1 MLGKISKFFWA
12 MKSNK
17 CSVSYMFSNR
27 FIINHRPSIA
37 ISSIH
42 SLFPII
48 KKCYKYCVL
57 QQKKNGRPAAID
69 HQSSSFLPHG
79 SGTESA
85 PVAVSCDPDPGDHH
99 QILIN
104 LQPGIPTWFSRFD
117 RVIEIIYQDDEY
129 EQSKRDNFLFYK
141 QRGYALSYHDL
152 SETFSG

>member
-1 MLGKISKFFWA
+1 MMSFSLVAQLVQKALTQGQQVLCLMPDSD
-12 MKSNK
+12 
-17 CSVSYMFSNR
+17 SVKALDS
-27 FIINHRPSIA
+27 H
-37 ISSIH
+37 
-42 SLFPII
+42 LW
-48 KKCYKYCVL
+48 
-57 QQKKNGRPAAID
+57 D

-85 PVAVSCDPDPGDHH
+85 PIAVSCDLDPGDHH